1 MAGCSTVTISQA
13 LGRRGRYVLL
23 RNNGLPPQSAD
34 HRRVRGSGVVSPW
47 GSPRIPR
54 NLADRNSRNGFNS
67 SGSAQVIQGV
77 SKFD

>member
-1 MAGCSTVTISQA
+1 MAGSFTVTVWLS
-13 LGRRGRYVLL
+13 LGRRGGYVLL

-34 HRRVRGSGVVSPW
+34 HRRVRSSGVVSPW

-67 SGSAQVIQGV
+67 SG
-77 SKFD
+77 